1 MLYNGVMMLSVKTH
15 SQLTRPVT
23 NEQEKYGAALA
34 AFCRSPASYQDISSF
49 FPPEELN
56 PSILDYAG
64 AAFHKVATENFN
76 EQKLCFFY
84 KSNLLVFL

>member
-34 AFCRSPASYQDISSF
+34 AFCRSQASYQDISSF

-56 PSILDYAG
+56 PSILDYAR
-64 AAFHKVATENFN
+64 AALYKVAYVFFDLR
-76 EQKLCFFY
+76 KL
-84 KSNLLVFL
+84 